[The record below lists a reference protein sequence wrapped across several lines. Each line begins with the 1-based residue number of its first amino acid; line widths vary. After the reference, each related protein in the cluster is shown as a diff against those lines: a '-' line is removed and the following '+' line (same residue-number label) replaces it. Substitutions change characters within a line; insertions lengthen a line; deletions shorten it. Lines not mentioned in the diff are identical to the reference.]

1 METFFDSLR
10 ALVVD
15 TKGDAAGIAFSWDS
29 SVGRFAPELILC
41 GGIVL
46 ILLARCLRW
55 TQKVDSFWIAILT
68 AGAAFW
74 ICAPWQALKEGGYIG
89 GEAFTG
95 MLALDGFA
103 LVIRG
108 LLLLYLVFQIGFTRL
123 SGIPDRDDG
132 PDVYTLY
139 LGATVGMCLMASA
152 NHLLAIFLAVEMASV
167 PSYLL
172 AGSLKGRPRSSEA
185 AVKYAVFGAVSSGA
199 MLYGLSL
206 LGGLAGTAHLPSV
219 ARALADQTLAGMG
232 FQEAATL
239 AIAGLMILGGLGF
252 KVSLVP
258 FHFWCPDAFE
268 GAPAEVG
275 AFLSVASK
283 AAAVAL
289 VFRVLIGLGTV
300 TSAPH
305 DTFSPEVAASASVAA
320 SAADSSMNSEGGPTV
335 ALDDP
340 GTLHDAR
347 LAALRPFR
355 VSAGI
360 ILAVLAAITCTFGNL
375 AALPQTNLKRLMA
388 YSTIAH
394 AGYLLM
400 PACVAA
406 EMADRSYD
414 AAQQAVASVT
424 IYLGSYFLTNLGAF
438 AVIAFVRNDLKSESL
453 DDWAGLVRRRP
464 ALTGMLAVLL
474 FSLIGLPPFVGF
486 LGKFAIFASLAEG
499 YRASNELG
507 DPKTYFLWLLV
518 IGCLNTALSLFYYVR
533 IVKRTVFDEPSE
545 RTVRTSLRNW
555 FNPETA
561 FVAVTVAATVV
572 MFLNATLLIGFAEA
586 AAKSLLHSI
595 AP

>member
-1 METFFDSLR
+1 
-10 ALVVD
+10 
-15 TKGDAAGIAFSWDS
+15 
-29 SVGRFAPELILC
+29 
-41 GGIVL
+41 
-46 ILLARCLRW
+46 
-55 TQKVDSFWIAILT
+55 
-68 AGAAFW
+68 
-74 ICAPWQALKEGGYIG
+74 
-89 GEAFTG
+89 

-103 LVIRG
+103 LVLRG

-139 LGATVGMCLMASA
+139 LGASVGMCLMTSA

-172 AGSLKGRPRSSEA
+172 AGSQKGRTKSSEA

-206 LGGLAGTAHLPSV
+206 LGGLAGTAHLPGV
-219 ARALADQTLAGMG
+219 ARALADQTLAGME
-232 FQEAATL
+232 FQEATTRAL
-239 AIAGLMILGGLGF
+239 AGLMILGGLGF

-300 TSAPH
+300 TEFPS
-305 DTFSPEVAASASVAA
+305 DPEAGAAIAASTVAAEEIRESDPSAS
-320 SAADSSMNSEGGPTV
+320 EP
-335 ALDDP
+335 ALALQDP
-340 GTLHDAR
+340 DTLHDAR

-360 ILAVLAAITCTFGNL
+360 VLAALAAITCTFGNL
-375 AALPQTNLKRLMA
+375 AAFAQTNLKRLMA

-406 EMADRSYD
+406 EMADRSHE
-414 AAQQAVASVT
+414 AAVQAVASVT

-438 AVIAFVRNDLKSESL
+438 AVIAFVRNEVKSEEL

-464 ALTGMLAVLL
+464 ALTSMLAILF

-507 DPKTYFLWLLV
+507 DPKAYFLWLLV

-533 IVKRTVFDEPSE
+533 VVKRTVFDEPSE
-545 RTVRTSLRNW
+545 RTAQTPLRKW

-561 FVAVTVAATVV
+561 FVAVPVAATVLLFV
-572 MFLNATLLIGFAEA
+572 NATLLIDFAEA
-586 AAKSLLHSI
+586 AAESLLRSV

>member
-15 TKGDAAGIAFSWDS
+15 TKGDAAGIGIAWDS
-29 SVGRFAPELILC
+29 SVGRLAPELALC

-55 TQKVDSFWIAILT
+55 TQRVESFWIAILS
-68 AGAAFW
+68 AGTAFW
-74 ICAPWQALKEGGYIG
+74 LCAPWQALKGGGYVG

-95 MLALDGFA
+95 MLELDGFA

-108 LLLLYLVFQIGFTRL
+108 LLLLYLVFQLGFTRL
-123 SGIPDRDDG
+123 SGIPDREDG

-139 LGATVGMCLMASA
+139 LGASVGMCLMASA

-172 AGSLKGRPRSSEA
+172 VGSLKGRPRSSEA

-206 LGGLAGTAHLPSV
+206 LGGLAGTAHLPSI
-219 ARALADQTLAGMG
+219 ARALADQTLAGLG
-232 FQEAATL
+232 FEEAATL

-289 VFRVLIGLGTV
+289 VFRMLIGLGTV
-300 TSAPH
+300 TDFREEPSRA
-305 DTFSPEVAASASVAA
+305 DAVAASTVAA
-320 SAADSSMNSEGGPTV
+320 EEIRASDPSAAGPSV

-340 GTLHDAR
+340 DTLHDAR

-360 ILAVLAAITCTFGNL
+360 VLAALAAITCTFGNL
-375 AALPQTNLKRLMA
+375 AAFAQTNLKRLMA

-406 EMADRSYD
+406 EMADRSYV
-414 AAQQAVASVT
+414 AAVQAVASVT
-424 IYLGSYFLTNLGAF
+424 IYLGSYVLTNLGAF
-438 AVIAFVRNDLKSESL
+438 AVIAFVRNELKSESL
-453 DDWAGLVRRRP
+453 DDWAGIVRRRP
-464 ALTGMLAVLL
+464 ALTGMLAILF

-499 YRASNELG
+499 YRASGELG
-507 DPKTYFLWLLV
+507 DPKPYFLWLLV

-533 IVKRTVFDEPSE
+533 VVKRTVFDEPSG
-545 RTVRTSLRNW
+545 RTEQTPLRRW

-561 FVAVTVAATVV
+561 FVAVPVAATVLLFV
-572 MFLNATLLIGFAEA
+572 NATLLIEFAEA
-586 AAKSLLHSI
+586 AAQSLLRSV
-595 AP
+595 AA